1 MNDSLVS
8 IMGDTVD
15 KVNTKLMPT
24 LSTLTLNGV
33 NRGIENVNYMYGPF
47 KEIVKRLTQWTASDT
62 YEPKKYPLVALV
74 QPFNENNSSQVG
86 VASVDDLTILIC
98 MLTDA
103 ESYTPDRYNINFY
116 PVLYPI
122 YSELLNQIDLDIR
135 TLTQGKDLIPHT
147 KIDWP
152 YWDAGKETN
161 PFNDRLDV
169 VEIKNMKLKL
179 LLKNC

>member
-8 IMGDTVD
+8 IVGDIVGKVD
-15 KVNTKLMPT
+15 TELMPT
-24 LSTLTLNGV
+24 LSTLTINSV

-47 KEIVKRLTQWTASDT
+47 KEIVKRLTQWTASET

-74 QPFNENNSSQVG
+74 QPFNEVSGSQVG
-86 VASVDDLTILIC
+86 VAAIDDLTIFIA

-103 ESYTPDRYNINFY
+103 ESYTPTRYDINFY

-122 YSELLNQIDLDIR
+122 YYELLKQIDFDKRIM
-135 TLTQGKDLIPHT
+135 TQGKDLIQHT
-147 KIDWP
+147 KVDWP
-152 YWDAGKETN
+152 YWDAGKEKN

-169 VEIKNMKLKL
+169 IEIKNMKLKA